1 VPGRGGQGVAVS
13 STTAGPRERRWRTLV
28 AAAVRYCALLAAT
41 LSGWWLFAR
50 ISLAAPDLFA
60 ALAVA
65 IVFAVAGVG
74 PPRPARPIVMLAQ
87 GMLAVTI
94 GLSVQRETLTALG
107 SHWPAVVT
115 IAVATLVLS
124 VLAGL
129 ALSLHRDVDVVTGA
143 LGMIAG
149 GATGLVAVAADLGAD
164 ERTVVVAQYLRVALV
179 VLTMPLVAT
188 YALGVDASRSSEPV
202 IESAARTSWWAGLLF
217 MAVAIVVG
225 TGAATL
231 LRLPIPATLGPLILS
246 AAVELGGWA
255 GDISVPPAVM
265 PFAFVIIG
273 WLAGL
278 SFDRPSIKALG
289 RIFVWA
295 LGLMLAVIAAC
306 AGLGALLSLWTG
318 VGLLRGYLATTPGGL
333 AAVLAV
339 ASASD
344 SDVTFVAASQ
354 VIRLVL
360 MLLSAPAIVW
370 MTARWLRRRADAS
383 PTVDE
388 QASSAWD
395 NHDRAAAG
403 HDHQRVVTRRSCR
416 ALRRCA
422 LRHRSPRWCGR
433 RRPRHTSKRCGV
445 PRCPMR
451 S

>member
-1 VPGRGGQGVAVS
+1 
-13 STTAGPRERRWRTLV
+13 
-28 AAAVRYCALLAAT
+28 
-41 LSGWWLFAR
+41 
-50 ISLAAPDLFA
+50 
-60 ALAVA
+60 
-65 IVFAVAGVG
+65 
-74 PPRPARPIVMLAQ
+74 
-87 GMLAVTI
+87 
-94 GLSVQRETLTALG
+94 
-107 SHWPAVVT
+107 
-115 IAVATLVLS
+115 
-124 VLAGL
+124 
-129 ALSLHRDVDVVTGA
+129 
-143 LGMIAG
+143 
-149 GATGLVAVAADLGAD
+149 VAVAADLGAD
-164 ERTVVVAQYLRVALV
+164 ERTVVVTQYLRVALV

-188 YALGVDASRSSEPV
+188 FAFGVEASRSAEPV
-202 IESAARTSWWAGLLF
+202 PESAASTSWWAGLLF

-225 TGAATL
+225 TGAAML
-231 LRLPIPATLGPLILS
+231 LRLPTPATLGPLILS

-255 GDISVPPAVM
+255 GDISVPLAVM

-273 WLAGL
+273 WQAGL

-306 AGLGALLSLWTG
+306 AVLGALLSLWTG
-318 VGLLRGYLATTPGGL
+318 VGLLQGYLATTPGGL

-360 MLLSAPAIVW
+360 MLLSAPAVVW

-383 PTVDE
+383 PTVDDL
-388 QASSAWD
+388 ASSASD

-403 HDHQRVVTRRSCR
+403 HDHQRLVTRRSCR

-422 LRHRSPRWCGR
+422 LRHRWRRWCGR
-433 RRPRHTSKRCGV
+433 RRPRHRSKRCAI